1 MARTATAGA
10 TETVVGSFAGP
21 EEAKAAM
28 AGLERAGIPTSVV
41 TVLDDEVDVR
51 WFRQRWLWGALIGAV
66 VLGGLLAIVV
76 SALWEGETTGARLA
90 AGLGGAVAGAF
101 VGGLVSV
108 GSAMPRN
115 PRAWDTYLLE
125 HGDEVCIGVILRDGQ
140 HASTATGALRAAGA
154 TSVEQRSIHQVRWR
168 R

>member
-1 MARTATAGA
+1 MQ
-10 TETVVGSFAGP
+10 
-21 EEAKAAM
+21 
-28 AGLERAGIPTSVV
+28 
-41 TVLDDEVDVR
+41 

-90 AGLGGAVAGAF
+90 AGLGGAVGGAF

-115 PRAWDTYLLE
+115 PQAWDTYLLE
-125 HGDEVCIGVILRDGQ
+125 HGDEVCIGVMLRDGQ
-140 HASTATGALRAAGA
+140 HASTATDALRAAGA
-154 TSVEQRSIHQVRWR
+154 TSVEQRSIHQLRWHR
-168 R
+168 